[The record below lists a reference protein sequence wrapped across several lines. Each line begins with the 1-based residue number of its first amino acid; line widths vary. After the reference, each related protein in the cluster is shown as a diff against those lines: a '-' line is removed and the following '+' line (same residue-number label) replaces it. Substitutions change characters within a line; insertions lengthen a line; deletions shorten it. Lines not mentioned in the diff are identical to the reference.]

1 MNLEQPKIL
10 YTHKWYD
17 PIGIGITLLNDDV
30 YSRID
35 STRTKLEKL
44 ESALDEMNDMK
55 DIFYK
60 VVAIRANIGVW
71 KTITYESHTELSAV
85 LVYPKQKRSMGKWNE
100 TLLGKEKKE
109 GFYLVMLSP
118 ERVEWLNDVAKLVD
132 SSYIVTE

>member
-17 PIGIGITLLNDDV
+17 PIGIGLTLLNDNV

-60 VVAIRANIGVW
+60 MVSIRANIGVW
-71 KTITYESHTELSAV
+71 KTIAYEGQSVCDNAV
-85 LVYPKQKRSMGKWNE
+85 LVYPNQKRSMGKWDE

-118 ERVEWLNDVAKLVD
+118 ESVEWLNELDFELGFTLID
-132 SSYIVTE
+132 